1 MPWNN
6 ESRGLV
12 GDSTEFQQKK
22 KKKKHNYDVDNT
34 HIQSKSADE
43 EHPTNELETLQTSHS
58 QKKKTVHKFKFGSS
72 NNSKISLDNVKPAVQ
87 GLSQWNQVTFDA
99 PKCQEKFL
107 RLIGGVKKSSIEVSS
122 SLTGIGKSSC
132 KAMKSED
139 EQTVNNALHLSE
151 YHIEHTLLK
160 CIPFGRSHTS
170 NFSTSIL
177 QSSTLLCVFTGLP
190 SL

>member
-1 MPWNN
+1 M
-6 ESRGLV
+6 
-12 GDSTEFQQKK
+12 STKM
-22 KKKKHNYDVDNT
+22 

-43 EHPTNELETLQTSHS
+43 EHPTNELETLQTTHS
-58 QKKKTVHKFKFGSS
+58 QKEKTVHKFKFGSS

-99 PKCQEKFL
+99 PERQEKFL
-107 RLIGGVKKSSIEVSS
+107 RLMGGFKKLSTEVSS

-139 EQTVNNALHLSE
+139 EQAVNSALHLSE
-151 YHIEHTLLK
+151 YHIEHNSIECILLR
-160 CIPFGRSHTS
+160 RSRTS

-177 QSSTLLCVFTGLP
+177 QSSTLFCVFTGSP